1 MANECWLYNSVSQP
15 EVFEP
20 IIYWLKGSAYLPVL
34 VGLKSL
40 LKTTPILHQFIAFK
54 LQKSFFLKLQKI
66 LKSLSP
72 YSLCKQFFSLLLIF
86 VVYSVD
92 WQTWGRLLSP
102 LWLVWSPWPSMVST
116 AKEDFSPSI
125 VGQFTNRRVLSV
137 RPSGHH
143 FPLANNHSVL
153 RHLLNLDSVPEEVA
167 SHTRTT
173 SQEVEVSGSRGEVND
188 QFCL

>member
-54 LQKSFFLKLQKI
+54 LQNFFFFKLQKR

-72 YSLCKQFFSLLLIF
+72 YSWCKQFFSLLLIK
-86 VVYSVD
+86 
-92 WQTWGRLLSP
+92 TPLLFIQ
-102 LWLVWSPWPSMVST
+102 LIG
-116 AKEDFSPSI
+116 KHEDVHCHHYGLS
-125 VGQFTNRRVLSV
+125 GHRDRQWSV
-137 RPSGHH
+137 RPRRIFLLQSWASLPTDGC
-143 FPLANNHSVL
+143 FPSALQGTIFPWPTTIPSSAICSTWIQFRRRLHPI
-153 RHLLNLDSVPEEVA
+153 PELPVKR
-167 SHTRTT
+167 SKFLGL
-173 SQEVEVSGSRGEVND
+173 VER
-188 QFCL
+188 